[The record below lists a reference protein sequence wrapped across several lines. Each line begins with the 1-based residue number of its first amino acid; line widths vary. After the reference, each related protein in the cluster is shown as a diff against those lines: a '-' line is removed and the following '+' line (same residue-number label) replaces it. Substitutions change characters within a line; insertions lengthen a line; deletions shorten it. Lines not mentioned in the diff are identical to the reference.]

1 MAVRQQIADSLRS
14 KRVRRGCGR
23 NRLGFLR
30 HRLKFLYA
38 GQTLG
43 RRLTELAKRNVKD
56 NQADEQAAT
65 LARGTAEVISPAEL
79 AAKIALGR
87 PLRIKLGM
95 DPTAPDLHLGHSL
108 TLKKLRDFQRAGH
121 TVIFLVGDFTAMIGD
136 PTGRS
141 ETRKPLSRDE
151 IERNAETYR
160 EQVFKVLDRELTEIR
175 FNSEWMNGVDVRELI
190 RIAATVSVARLLERD
205 DFEKRLAAEEPLF
218 LHELLYPVIQGYDS
232 VALKADIEIGGTDQ
246 KFNMLVGRDL
256 QRHFGQEPQV
266 VMTMP
271 LLEGLDGVRKM
282 SKSLG
287 NYVGLTDKPEDMY
300 GKLMSVPDQLMVR
313 YYELLTTATPEEIA
327 AVKSGRLHPMEAK
340 KRLARTIVGEYHGD
354 AAATRAEQYFESKF
368 QRKEIPATAQVYRI
382 AEDLWICELMKQ
394 LKFTPSTSEA
404 RRLVSQGAVRVDG
417 RTITDV
423 NFRFVPG
430 EHKVL
435 EVGKRRV
442 ARIEP

>member
-1 MAVRQQIADSLRS
+1 V
-14 KRVRRGCGR
+14 
-23 NRLGFLR
+23 N
-30 HRLKFLYA
+30 
-38 GQTLG
+38 
-43 RRLTELAKRNVKD
+43 E
-56 NQADEQAAT
+56 NQANEQAAA
-65 LARGTAEVISPAEL
+65 LARGATEVISPAEL

-108 TLKKLRDFQRAGH
+108 TLKKLRDFQNAGH

-136 PTGRS
+136 PTGRN
-141 ETRKPLSRDE
+141 EARKPLSRDQ

-160 EQVFKVLDRELTEIR
+160 AQAFKILDRDLTEVR
-175 FNSEWMNGVDVRELI
+175 FNSEWMNELGVRRLI
-190 RIAATVSVARLLERD
+190 EIAAKVSVARLLERD
-205 DFEKRLAAEEPLF
+205 DFEKRLTAEEPLF

-232 VALKADIEIGGTDQ
+232 VALQADLEIGGTDQ
-246 KFNMLVGRDL
+246 KFNMLVGREL
-256 QRHFGQEPQV
+256 QRHFGQAPQA

-282 SKSLG
+282 SKSYG

-300 GKLMSVPDQLMVR
+300 GKLMSVPDRLMVR
-313 YYELLTTATPEEIA
+313 YYELLTTATSEEIA
-327 AVKSGRLHPMEAK
+327 AVKSGGLHPMEAK
-340 KRLARTIVGEYHGD
+340 KRLARTLVTEYHG
-354 AAATRAEQYFESKF
+354 APAATRAEEYFESKH
-368 QRKEIPATAQVYRI
+368 QRREVPASAQVYRI

-394 LKFTPSTSEA
+394 LEFTPSTSEA

>member
-1 MAVRQQIADSLRS
+1 
-14 KRVRRGCGR
+14 
-23 NRLGFLR
+23 
-30 HRLKFLYA
+30 
-38 GQTLG
+38 
-43 RRLTELAKRNVKD
+43 
-56 NQADEQAAT
+56 
-65 LARGTAEVISPAEL
+65 
-79 AAKIALGR
+79 
-87 PLRIKLGM
+87 
-95 DPTAPDLHLGHSL
+95 
-108 TLKKLRDFQRAGH
+108 
-121 TVIFLVGDFTAMIGD
+121 MIGD

-141 ETRKPLSRDE
+141 ETRKPLSRDQ

-160 EQVFKVLDRELTEIR
+160 AQAFKILDRERIEVR
-175 FNSEWMNGVDVRELI
+175 FNSEWMNELGVRRLI
-190 RIAATVSVARLLERD
+190 EIAAKVSVARLLERD

-232 VALKADIEIGGTDQ
+232 VALEADLEIGGTDQ
-246 KFNMLVGRDL
+246 KFNMLVGREL
-256 QRHFGQEPQV
+256 QRHFGQAPQA

-282 SKSLG
+282 SKSYG

-300 GKLMSVPDQLMVR
+300 GKLMSAPDQLMVR
-313 YYELLTTATPEEIA
+313 YYELLTKATAEEIA
-327 AVKSGRLHPMEAK
+327 AVKSGGLHPMEAK
-340 KRLARTIVGEYHGD
+340 KRLARTIVGEYHGAR
-354 AAATRAEQYFESKF
+354 AADRAEQYFESKF
-368 QRKEIPATAQVYRI
+368 QRREIPASAQVYRI

-394 LKFTPSTSEA
+394 LQFTPSTSEA

-423 NFRFVPG
+423 NFRFIRG

>member
-1 MAVRQQIADSLRS
+1 M
-14 KRVRRGCGR
+14 
-23 NRLGFLR
+23 N
-30 HRLKFLYA
+30 
-38 GQTLG
+38 
-43 RRLTELAKRNVKD
+43 E
-56 NQADEQAAT
+56 NQAKQEAAA
-65 LARGTAEVISPAEL
+65 LARGATEIISPAEL
-79 AAKIALGR
+79 AAKLALGR
-87 PLRIKLGM
+87 PLRIKLGA

-108 TLKKLRDFQRAGH
+108 VLRKLREFQDAGH

-151 IERNAETYR
+151 IERNANTYR
-160 EQVFKVLDRELTEIR
+160 DQVFKILDREGTEVR
-175 FNSEWMNGVDVRELI
+175 FNSEWMNGLDVAELI
-190 RIAATVSVARLLERD
+190 KIAATLSVARLLERD

-232 VALKADIEIGGTDQ
+232 VALKADLEIGGTDQ

-256 QRHFGQEPQV
+256 QRHFGQTPQAV
-266 VMTMP
+266 ITMP

-287 NYVGLTDKPEDMY
+287 NYVGLTEKPEDMY
-300 GKLMSVPDQLMVR
+300 GKLMSAPDKLMVR
-313 YYELLTTATPEEIA
+313 YYELLTNATPDEIA
-327 AVKSGRLHPMEAK
+327 AVKSGAMHPMEAK
-340 KRLARTIVGEYHGD
+340 KRLARTIVTEYHG
-354 AAATRAEQYFESKF
+354 APAATRAEEYFESKH
-368 QRKEIPATAQVYRI
+368 QRREVPANAQVYRI
-382 AEDLWICELMKQ
+382 AEELWICELMKQ
-394 LKFTPSTSEA
+394 LQFTPSTSEA

>member
-1 MAVRQQIADSLRS
+1 M
-14 KRVRRGCGR
+14 
-23 NRLGFLR
+23 N
-30 HRLKFLYA
+30 
-38 GQTLG
+38 
-43 RRLTELAKRNVKD
+43 E
-56 NQADEQAAT
+56 NQANEQAAA
-65 LARGTAEVISPAEL
+65 LARGATEVISPAEL

-108 TLKKLRDFQRAGH
+108 TLKKMRDFQNAGH

-136 PTGRS
+136 PTGRN
-141 ETRKPLSRDE
+141 EARKPLSRDQ

-160 EQVFKVLDRELTEIR
+160 AQAFKILDRDLTEVR
-175 FNSEWMNGVDVRELI
+175 FNSEWMNELGVRRLI
-190 RIAATVSVARLLERD
+190 EIAAKVSVARLLERD

-232 VALKADIEIGGTDQ
+232 VALQADLEIGGTDQ
-246 KFNMLVGRDL
+246 KFNMLVGREL
-256 QRHFGQEPQV
+256 QRHFGQAPQA

-282 SKSLG
+282 SKSYG

-300 GKLMSVPDQLMVR
+300 GKLMSVPDRLMVR
-313 YYELLTTATPEEIA
+313 YYELLTTATSEEIA
-327 AVKSGRLHPMEAK
+327 AVKSGGLHPMEAK
-340 KRLARTIVGEYHGD
+340 KRLARTLVTEYHG
-354 AAATRAEQYFESKF
+354 APAATRAEEYFESKH
-368 QRKEIPATAQVYRI
+368 QRREVPASAQVYRI
-382 AEDLWICELMKQ
+382 AEDLWICELIKQ
-394 LKFTPSTSEA
+394 LQFTPSTSEA

>member
-1 MAVRQQIADSLRS
+1 MNQQQATEQIA
-14 KRVRRGCGR
+14 
-23 NRLGFLR
+23 
-30 HRLKFLYA
+30 A
-38 GQTLG
+38 
-43 RRLTELAKRNVKD
+43 
-56 NQADEQAAT
+56 
-65 LARGTAEVISPAEL
+65 LARGTVEVISPAEL
-79 AAKIALGR
+79 AARIALGR

-108 TLKKLRDFQRAGH
+108 TLKKLRDFQDAGH
-121 TVIFLVGDFTAMIGD
+121 SVIFLVGDFTAMIGD

-141 ETRKPLSRDE
+141 DTRKPLSRDQ

-160 EQVFKVLDRELTEIR
+160 AQAFKILDRDRTEVR
-175 FNSEWMNGVDVRELI
+175 FNSEWMNELGVRRLI
-190 RIAATVSVARLLERD
+190 EIAAKVSVARLLERD
-205 DFEKRLAAEEPLF
+205 DFEKRLADQEPLF

-232 VALKADIEIGGTDQ
+232 VALEADLEIGGTDQ
-246 KFNMLVGRDL
+246 KFNMLVGREL
-256 QRHFGQEPQV
+256 QRHLGQAPQA

-282 SKSLG
+282 SKSYG
-287 NYVGLTDKPEDMY
+287 NSVGLTDNPEDMY

-313 YYELLTTATPEEIA
+313 YYELLTKATPEEIA
-327 AVKSGRLHPMEAK
+327 AVKSGGVHPMEAK
-340 KRLARTIVGEYHGD
+340 KRLARTIVAEYYG
-354 AAATRAEQYFESKF
+354 ARAATRAEQYFESRF
-368 QRKEIPATAQVYRI
+368 QRREIPASTQVYRI
-382 AEDLWICELMKQ
+382 AEELWICELMKQ
-394 LKFTPSTSEA
+394 LRFTPSTSEA

-435 EVGKRRV
+435 EVGKRRI

>member
-1 MAVRQQIADSLRS
+1 M
-14 KRVRRGCGR
+14 
-23 NRLGFLR
+23 N
-30 HRLKFLYA
+30 
-38 GQTLG
+38 
-43 RRLTELAKRNVKD
+43 E
-56 NQADEQAAT
+56 NQANEQAAA
-65 LARGTAEVISPAEL
+65 LARGTVEIISPAEL
-79 AAKIALGR
+79 AAKLALGR
-87 PLRIKLGM
+87 RLRIKLGM
-95 DPTAPDLHLGHSL
+95 DPTAPDLHLGHSVV
-108 TLKKLRDFQRAGH
+108 LKKLRDFQDAGH

-136 PTGRS
+136 PTGRN
-141 ETRKPLSRDE
+141 ETRKPLSRDQ
-151 IERNAETYR
+151 IELNAETYR
-160 EQVFKVLDRELTEIR
+160 TQAFKILDRECTEVR
-175 FNSEWMNGVDVRELI
+175 FNSEWMNELGVAKLI
-190 RIAATVSVARLLERD
+190 EIAAKVSVARLLERD

-232 VALKADIEIGGTDQ
+232 VALEADLEIGGTDQ
-246 KFNMLVGRDL
+246 KFNMLVGREL
-256 QRHFGQEPQV
+256 QRHYGQPPQA

-287 NYVGLTDKPEDMY
+287 NYVALTDKPEDMY
-300 GKLMSVPDQLMVR
+300 GKLMSVPDKLMVR
-313 YYELLTTATPEEIA
+313 YYELLTKATPEEIA
-327 AVKSGRLHPMEAK
+327 AVKSGGMHPMEAK
-340 KRLARTIVGEYHGD
+340 KRLARAIVAEYHD
-354 AAATRAEQYFESKF
+354 ASAATRAEEYFESKH
-368 QRKEIPATAQVYRI
+368 QRREVPASAQVYRI

-394 LKFTPSTSEA
+394 LQFTPSTSEA

>member
-1 MAVRQQIADSLRS
+1 M
-14 KRVRRGCGR
+14 
-23 NRLGFLR
+23 N
-30 HRLKFLYA
+30 
-38 GQTLG
+38 
-43 RRLTELAKRNVKD
+43 E
-56 NQADEQAAT
+56 NQAKEDAAA
-65 LARGTAEVISPAEL
+65 LVRGATEVISPQEL
-79 AAKIALGR
+79 TAKLALGR
-87 PLRIKLGM
+87 PLRIQLGM

-108 TLKKLRDFQRAGH
+108 TLNKLRE
-121 TVIFLVGDFTAMIGD
+121 MIGD
-136 PTGRS
+136 PTGRN
-141 ETRKPLSRDE
+141 ETRKPLSRDQ
-151 IERNAETYR
+151 IESNAETYR
-160 EQVFKVLDRELTEIR
+160 TQAFKILDRECTEVR
-175 FNSEWMNGVDVRELI
+175 FNSEWMNELGVAKLI
-190 RIAATVSVARLLERD
+190 EIAAKVSVARLLERD

-232 VALKADIEIGGTDQ
+232 VALEADLEIGGTDQ
-246 KFNMLVGRDL
+246 KFNMLVGREL
-256 QRHFGQEPQV
+256 QRHYGQAPQA

-282 SKSLG
+282 SKSLS

-300 GKLMSVPDQLMVR
+300 GKLMSAPDKLMVR
-313 YYELLTTATPEEIA
+313 YYELLTIATPEEIA
-327 AVKSGRLHPMEAK
+327 AVKSGGMHPMEAK
-340 KRLARTIVGEYHGD
+340 KRLARTIVTEYHG
-354 AAATRAEQYFESKF
+354 APAATRAEEYFESKH
-368 QRKEIPATAQVYRI
+368 QRREVPASAQVYRI

-394 LKFTPSTSEA
+394 LQFTPSTSEA

>member
-1 MAVRQQIADSLRS
+1 
-14 KRVRRGCGR
+14 
-23 NRLGFLR
+23 
-30 HRLKFLYA
+30 
-38 GQTLG
+38 
-43 RRLTELAKRNVKD
+43 LAKRSAD
-56 NQADEQAAT
+56 ENQANEQAAE
-65 LARGTAEVISPAEL
+65 LARGATEVISPAEL
-79 AAKIALGR
+79 AAKLALGR

-95 DPTAPDLHLGHSL
+95 DPTAPDLHLGHSVV
-108 TLKKLRDFQRAGH
+108 LKKLRDFQDAGH

-136 PTGRS
+136 PTGRN
-141 ETRKPLSRDE
+141 ETRKPLSRE
-151 IERNAETYR
+151 QIERNAETYR
-160 EQVFKVLDRELTEIR
+160 TQAFKILDRESTEVR
-175 FNSEWMNGVDVRELI
+175 FNSEWMNELGVARLI
-190 RIAATVSVARLLERD
+190 EIAAKVSVARLLERD

-232 VALKADIEIGGTDQ
+232 VALQADLEIGGTDQ
-246 KFNMLVGRDL
+246 KFNMLVGREL
-256 QRHFGQEPQV
+256 QRHYGQAPQA

-287 NYVGLTDKPEDMY
+287 NYVGLTDQPEDMY
-300 GKLMSVPDQLMVR
+300 GKLMSVPDKLMVR
-313 YYELLTTATPEEIA
+313 YYELLTNSTPEEIA
-327 AVKSGRLHPMEAK
+327 AVKSGGMHPMEAK
-340 KRLARTIVGEYHGD
+340 KRLARTIVTEYQGEPS
-354 AAATRAEQYFESKF
+354 ANRAEEYFESKH
-368 QRKEIPATAQVYRI
+368 QRREVPASAQVYRI

-394 LKFTPSTSEA
+394 LQFTPSTSEA

-417 RTITDV
+417 QTITDV

>member
-1 MAVRQQIADSLRS
+1 M
-14 KRVRRGCGR
+14 
-23 NRLGFLR
+23 N
-30 HRLKFLYA
+30 
-38 GQTLG
+38 
-43 RRLTELAKRNVKD
+43 E
-56 NQADEQAAT
+56 NQAKEEAAA
-65 LARGTAEVISPAEL
+65 LVRGATEVISPAEL
-79 AAKIALGR
+79 AAKLALGR

-95 DPTAPDLHLGHSL
+95 DPTAPDLHLGHSVV
-108 TLKKLRDFQRAGH
+108 LKKLRDFQDAGH

-136 PTGRS
+136 PTGRN
-141 ETRKPLSRDE
+141 ETRKPLSRE
-151 IERNAETYR
+151 QIERNAETYR
-160 EQVFKVLDRELTEIR
+160 TQAFKILDRESTEVR
-175 FNSEWMNGVDVRELI
+175 FNSEWMNELGVAKLI
-190 RIAATVSVARLLERD
+190 EIAAKVSVARLLERD

-232 VALKADIEIGGTDQ
+232 VALEADLEIGGTDQ
-246 KFNMLVGRDL
+246 KFNMLVGREL
-256 QRHFGQEPQV
+256 QRHYGQAPQA

-300 GKLMSVPDQLMVR
+300 GKLMSAPDKLMVR
-313 YYELLTTATPEEIA
+313 YYELLTIATPEEIA
-327 AVKSGRLHPMEAK
+327 AVKSGGMHPMEAK
-340 KRLARTIVGEYHGD
+340 KRLARTIVTEYHG
-354 AAATRAEQYFESKF
+354 APAATRAEEYFESKH
-368 QRKEIPATAQVYRI
+368 QRREVPASAQVYRI

-394 LKFTPSTSEA
+394 LQFTPSTSEA

>member
-1 MAVRQQIADSLRS
+1 M
-14 KRVRRGCGR
+14 
-23 NRLGFLR
+23 
-30 HRLKFLYA
+30 
-38 GQTLG
+38 
-43 RRLTELAKRNVKD
+43 AKRNVKE
-56 NQADEQAAT
+56 NQADEQAAA
-65 LARGTAEVISPAEL
+65 LARGVVEIISPAEL

-95 DPTAPDLHLGHSL
+95 DPTAPDLHLGHSVV
-108 TLKKLRDFQRAGH
+108 LKKLRDFQDAGH

-151 IERNAETYR
+151 IERNANTYR
-160 EQVFKVLDRELTEIR
+160 EQVFKVLDREATEVR
-175 FNSEWMNGVDVRELI
+175 FNSEWMNDLDIAELI
-190 RIAATVSVARLLERD
+190 KIAATVSVSRLLERD

-232 VALKADIEIGGTDQ
+232 VALKADLEIGGTDQ

-256 QRHFGQEPQV
+256 QRHFGQAPQV

-287 NYVGLTDKPEDMY
+287 NYVGLTDQPEDMY
-300 GKLMSVPDQLMVR
+300 GKLMSVPDKLMVR
-313 YYELLTTATPEEIA
+313 YYELLTNATPDEIA
-327 AVKSGRLHPMEAK
+327 GVKSGGMHPMEAK
-340 KRLARTIVGEYHGD
+340 KRLARTIVTEYQGA
-354 AAATRAEQYFESKF
+354 AAATRAEEYFESKH
-368 QRKEIPATAQVYRI
+368 QRREIPANAQVYRI

-394 LKFTPSTSEA
+394 LQFTPSTSEA

-417 RTITDV
+417 QTVTDV

>member
-1 MAVRQQIADSLRS
+1 MKLR
-14 KRVRRGCGR
+14 R
-23 NRLGFLR
+23 
-30 HRLKFLYA
+30 
-38 GQTLG
+38 
-43 RRLTELAKRNVKD
+43 TELTKRDVNE
-56 NQADEQAAT
+56 NQANEQAAA
-65 LARGTAEVISPAEL
+65 LATGSSEVISAAEL
-79 AAKIALGR
+79 AAKLVLGR

-108 TLKKLRDFQRAGH
+108 TLKKLRDFQDAGH

-141 ETRKPLSRDE
+141 ETRKPLSRDQ

-160 EQVFKVLDRELTEIR
+160 AQAFKILDREGIEVR
-175 FNSEWMNGVDVRELI
+175 FNSEWMNELGVRRLI
-190 RIAATVSVARLLERD
+190 EIAAKVSVARLLERD

-232 VALKADIEIGGTDQ
+232 VALEADLEIGGTDQ
-246 KFNMLVGRDL
+246 KFNMLVGREL
-256 QRHFGQEPQV
+256 QRHFGQAPQA

-282 SKSLG
+282 SKSYG

-300 GKLMSVPDQLMVR
+300 GKLMSAPDQLMVR
-313 YYELLTTATPEEIA
+313 YYELLTKATAEEIA
-327 AVKSGRLHPMEAK
+327 AVKSGGLHPMEAK
-340 KRLARTIVGEYHGD
+340 KRLARTIVGEYHGAR
-354 AAATRAEQYFESKF
+354 AADRAEQYFESKF
-368 QRKEIPATAQVYRI
+368 QRREIPASAQVYRI

-394 LKFTPSTSEA
+394 LQFTPSTSEA

-423 NFRFVPG
+423 NFRFIRG

>member
-1 MAVRQQIADSLRS
+1 
-14 KRVRRGCGR
+14 
-23 NRLGFLR
+23 
-30 HRLKFLYA
+30 
-38 GQTLG
+38 
-43 RRLTELAKRNVKD
+43 VKE
-56 NQADEQAAT
+56 NQANEQAAAI
-65 LARGTAEVISPAEL
+65 ARGATEIISPAEL
-79 AAKIALGR
+79 TTKLALGR

-95 DPTAPDLHLGHSL
+95 DPTAPDLHLGHGVV
-108 TLKKLRDFQRAGH
+108 LKKLRDFQNAGH

-151 IERNAETYR
+151 IERNANTYR
-160 EQVFKVLDRELTEIR
+160 DQVYKILDRELTEIR
-175 FNSEWMNGVDVRELI
+175 FNSEWMNKLDVAELI
-190 RIAATVSVARLLERD
+190 KIAATVSVARLLERD
-205 DFEKRLAAEEPLF
+205 DFEKRLAAQEPLF

-232 VALKADIEIGGTDQ
+232 VALKADLEIGGTDQ

-256 QRHFGQEPQV
+256 QRHFGQPPQA

-271 LLEGLDGVRKM
+271 LLEGLDGVKKM

-300 GKLMSVPDQLMVR
+300 GKLMSVPDKLMVR
-313 YYELLTTATPEEIA
+313 YYELLTPATPEEIA
-327 AVKSGRLHPMEAK
+327 AVKSGGMHPMEAK
-340 KRLARTIVGEYHGD
+340 KRLARMLVTEYHGSP
-354 AAATRAEQYFESKF
+354 AATRAEEYFESKH
-368 QRKEIPATAQVYRI
+368 QRREVPASAQVYRI

-394 LKFTPSTSEA
+394 LQFTPSTSEA

>member
-1 MAVRQQIADSLRS
+1 M
-14 KRVRRGCGR
+14 
-23 NRLGFLR
+23 N
-30 HRLKFLYA
+30 
-38 GQTLG
+38 
-43 RRLTELAKRNVKD
+43 E
-56 NQADEQAAT
+56 NQANEQAAA
-65 LARGTAEVISPAEL
+65 LARGSSEVISPAEL
-79 AAKIALGR
+79 AAKLALGR

-108 TLKKLRDFQRAGH
+108 TLKKLRDFQDAGH

-141 ETRKPLSRDE
+141 ETRKPLSRDQ
-151 IERNAETYR
+151 IESNAETYR
-160 EQVFKVLDRELTEIR
+160 AQAFKILDRERTEVR
-175 FNSEWMNGVDVRELI
+175 FNSEWMNEMGVRRLI
-190 RIAATVSVARLLERD
+190 EIAAKVSVARLLERD
-205 DFEKRLAAEEPLF
+205 DFEKRLAEQEPLF

-232 VALKADIEIGGTDQ
+232 VALEADLEIGGTDQ
-246 KFNMLVGRDL
+246 KFNMLVGREL
-256 QRHFGQEPQV
+256 QRHFGQAPQA

-282 SKSLG
+282 SKSYG

-300 GKLMSVPDQLMVR
+300 GKLMSAPDQLIVR
-313 YYELLTTATPEEIA
+313 YYELLTKAAPEEIA
-327 AVKSGRLHPMEAK
+327 AVKSGGLHPMEAK
-340 KRLARTIVGEYHGD
+340 KRLARAIVAEYHGAR
-354 AAATRAEQYFESKF
+354 AANRAEQYFESKF
-368 QRKEIPATAQVYRI
+368 QRREIPASAQVYRI

-394 LKFTPSTSEA
+394 LQFTPSTSEA

>member
-1 MAVRQQIADSLRS
+1 VNED
-14 KRVRRGCGR
+14 
-23 NRLGFLR
+23 
-30 HRLKFLYA
+30 
-38 GQTLG
+38 
-43 RRLTELAKRNVKD
+43 
-56 NQADEQAAT
+56 QAIEQAAA
-65 LARGTAEVISPAEL
+65 LAKASSEVISPAEL
-79 AAKIALGR
+79 AAKLALGR

-108 TLKKLRDFQRAGH
+108 TLKKLRDFQDAGH

-141 ETRKPLSRDE
+141 ETRKPLTRE
-151 IERNAETYR
+151 QIESNAETYR
-160 EQVFKVLDRELTEIR
+160 AQAFKILDRERTEVR
-175 FNSEWMNGVDVRELI
+175 FNSEWMNEMGVRRLI
-190 RIAATVSVARLLERD
+190 EIAAKVSVARLLERD
-205 DFEKRLAAEEPLF
+205 DFEKRLADQEPLF

-232 VALKADIEIGGTDQ
+232 VALEADLEIGGTDQ
-246 KFNMLVGRDL
+246 KFNMLVGREL
-256 QRHFGQEPQV
+256 QRHFGLAPQA

-271 LLEGLDGVRKM
+271 LLEGLDGDRKM
-282 SKSLG
+282 SKSYG

-300 GKLMSVPDQLMVR
+300 GKLMSVPDKLMIR
-313 YYELLTTATPEEIA
+313 YYELLTKAAPEEIA
-327 AVKSGRLHPMEAK
+327 AVKSGGLHPMEAK
-340 KRLARTIVGEYHGD
+340 KCLARAIVAEYHGAR
-354 AAATRAEQYFESKF
+354 AADRAEQYFESKF
-368 QRKEIPATAQVYRI
+368 QRREIPASAQVYRI

-394 LKFTPSTSEA
+394 LQFTPSTSEA

-417 RTITDV
+417 RTITDM

>member
-1 MAVRQQIADSLRS
+1 M
-14 KRVRRGCGR
+14 
-23 NRLGFLR
+23 
-30 HRLKFLYA
+30 
-38 GQTLG
+38 T
-43 RRLTELAKRNVKD
+43 KRNV
-56 NQADEQAAT
+56 NQNQEKEQAAA
-65 LARGTAEVISPAEL
+65 LARGAVEVISQAEL
-79 AAKIALGR
+79 AAKLALGR

-108 TLKKLRDFQRAGH
+108 TLKKLRDFQNAGH

-141 ETRKPLSRDE
+141 ETRKPLSRGE
-151 IERNAETYR
+151 IERNADTYR
-160 EQVFKVLDRELTEIR
+160 EQAYKILDRELTEVR
-175 FNSEWMNGVDVRELI
+175 FNSEWMNTVNVADLI
-190 RIAATVSVARLLERD
+190 KIAATLSVARLLERD
-205 DFEKRLAAEEPLF
+205 DFEQRLAAQEPLF

-232 VALKADIEIGGTDQ
+232 VALKADLEIGGTDQ

-256 QRHFGQEPQV
+256 QRHFGQEPQA

-287 NYVGLTDKPEDMY
+287 NYVGLTDQPEDMY
-300 GKLMSVPDQLMVR
+300 GKLMSVPDKLMVR
-313 YYELLTTATPEEIA
+313 YYELLTSATPEEIA
-327 AVKSGRLHPMEAK
+327 AVKSGAMHPMEAK
-340 KRLARTIVGEYHGD
+340 KRLARTLVTEYHGAP
-354 AAATRAEQYFESKF
+354 AASRAEQYFESKH
-368 QRKEIPATAQVYRI
+368 QRREVPANAQVYRI

-394 LKFTPSTSEA
+394 LQFTPSTSEA

>member
-1 MAVRQQIADSLRS
+1 MKKSAESED
-14 KRVRRGCGR
+14 
-23 NRLGFLR
+23 
-30 HRLKFLYA
+30 
-38 GQTLG
+38 QTNQPAAA
-43 RRLTELAKRNVKD
+43 LA
-56 NQADEQAAT
+56 Q
-65 LARGTAEVISPAEL
+65 GTVEVISHPEF
-79 AAKIALGR
+79 AAKVALQR

-108 TLKKLRDFQRAGH
+108 TLKKLRDFQRSGH

-141 ETRKPLSRDE
+141 ETRPPLSRQQ
-151 IERNAETYR
+151 ITQNAETYR
-160 EQVFKVLDRELTEIR
+160 SQAFQILDPDRTEVR
-175 FNSEWMNGVDVRELI
+175 FNSEWMNELGVRRLI
-190 RIAATVSVARLLERD
+190 EIAARISVARLLERD

-232 VALKADIEIGGTDQ
+232 VALEADLEIGGTDQ
-246 KFNMLVGRDL
+246 KFNMLVGREL
-256 QRHFGQEPQV
+256 QRHFGQAPQV

-271 LLEGLDGVRKM
+271 LLEGLDGSRKM
-282 SKSLG
+282 SKSSG
-287 NYVGLTDKPEDMY
+287 NYVGLTDQPEDMY
-300 GKLMSVPDQLMVR
+300 GKLMSIPDSLTVR
-313 YYELLTTATPEEIA
+313 YYELLTSARPEEIA
-327 AVKSGRLHPMEAK
+327 AVKSGALHPMEAK
-340 KRLARTIVGEYHGD
+340 KRLAELIVSEYHGED
-354 AAATRAEQYFESKF
+354 AAARAREYFESKH
-368 QRKEIPATAQVYRI
+368 QRREIPANAQVYRI

-394 LKFTPSTSEA
+394 LQFTSSTSEG

-417 RTITDV
+417 RTISDV

>member
-1 MAVRQQIADSLRS
+1 VS
-14 KRVRRGCGR
+14 
-23 NRLGFLR
+23 
-30 HRLKFLYA
+30 KFLYA
-38 GQTLG
+38 EE
-43 RRLTELAKRNVKD
+43 RPVRADEIAKPNVNEK
-56 NQADEQAAT
+56 QAKEQAAT
-65 LARGTAEVISPAEL
+65 LTRGAVEVISEPEL

-108 TLKKLRDFQRAGH
+108 TLKKLRDFQNAGNR
-121 TVIFLVGDFTAMIGD
+121 VIFLVGDFTAMIGD

-141 ETRKPLSRDE
+141 ETRKPLTREQID
-151 IERNAETYR
+151 RNAETYR
-160 EQVFKVLDRELTEIR
+160 KQAFKILDPAVTEVR
-175 FNSEWMNGVDVRELI
+175 FNSEWMNDLGVARLI
-190 RIAATVSVARLLERD
+190 EIAAKISVARLLERD

-232 VALKADIEIGGTDQ
+232 VALDADLEIGGTDQ
-246 KFNMLVGRDL
+246 KFNMLVGREL
-256 QRHFGQEPQV
+256 QRHFGKEPQA

-287 NYVGLTDKPEDMY
+287 NYVGLTDKPEDQY
-300 GKLMSVPDQLMVR
+300 GKLMSVPDQLMVK
-313 YYELLTTATPEEIA
+313 YYELLTALTPEEIA
-327 AVKSGRLHPMEAK
+327 AVKSGSIHPMEAK
-340 KRLARTIVGEYHGD
+340 KRLAHTIVSEYNGEP
-354 AAATRAEQYFESKF
+354 AADRAQQYFESKF
-368 QRKEIPATAQVYRI
+368 QRREIPAAAQVYRI

-394 LKFTPSTSEA
+394 LQFTPSTSEA

-417 RTITDV
+417 RTVTDV

>member
-1 MAVRQQIADSLRS
+1 MD
-14 KRVRRGCGR
+14 
-23 NRLGFLR
+23 
-30 HRLKFLYA
+30 
-38 GQTLG
+38 
-43 RRLTELAKRNVKD
+43 E
-56 NQADEQAAT
+56 NQANEQAAA
-65 LARGTAEVISPAEL
+65 LARGSSEVISVAEL
-79 AAKIALGR
+79 AAKLVLNR

-108 TLKKLRDFQRAGH
+108 TLKKLRDFQDAGH

-141 ETRKPLSRDE
+141 ETRKPLSRDQ

-160 EQVFKVLDRELTEIR
+160 VQAFKILDRERVEVR
-175 FNSEWMNGVDVRELI
+175 FNSEWMNELGVRRLI
-190 RIAATVSVARLLERD
+190 EIAAKVSVARLLERD

-232 VALKADIEIGGTDQ
+232 VALEADLEIGGTDQ
-246 KFNMLVGRDL
+246 KFNMLVGREL
-256 QRHFGQEPQV
+256 QRHFGHAPQA

-282 SKSLG
+282 SKSYG

-313 YYELLTTATPEEIA
+313 YYELLTKATPEEIA
-327 AVKSGRLHPMEAK
+327 AVKSGGLHPMEAK
-340 KRLARTIVGEYHGD
+340 KLLARTIVTEYHGAR
-354 AAATRAEQYFESKF
+354 AADRAEQYFESKF
-368 QRKEIPATAQVYRI
+368 QRREIPASAQVYRI
-382 AEDLWICELMKQ
+382 AEEMWICELMKQ
-394 LKFTPSTSEA
+394 LQFTPSTSEA